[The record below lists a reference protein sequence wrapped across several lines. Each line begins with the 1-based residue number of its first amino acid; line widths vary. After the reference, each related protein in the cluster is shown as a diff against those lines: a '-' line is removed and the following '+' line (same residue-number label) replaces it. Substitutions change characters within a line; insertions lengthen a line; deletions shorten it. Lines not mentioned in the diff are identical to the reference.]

1 MFGLFTAAEKKIQL
15 LDGPPPKR
23 EAAMYSEEWQCSLL
37 RQWCE
42 STEAQLDDFSLTS
55 DDLKQRIVAHQLD
68 IGDYEAAKEAETKV
82 RAINRLLKRI
92 TLNEPRSPEM
102 SIEILSQ
109 QNYDRKQTF
118 LVQSSL

>member
-1 MFGLFTAAEKKIQL
+1 VG
-15 LDGPPPKR
+15 
-23 EAAMYSEEWQCSLL
+23 
-37 RQWCE
+37 
-42 STEAQLDDFSLTS
+42 
-55 DDLKQRIVAHQLD
+55 HQVD
-68 IGDYEAAKEAETKV
+68 IEDYEAAKEAETKV

-92 TLNEPRSPEM
+92 TLNETRSPEM

>member
-1 MFGLFTAAEKKIQL
+1 M
-15 LDGPPPKR
+15 
-23 EAAMYSEEWQCSLL
+23 
-37 RQWCE
+37 
-42 STEAQLDDFSLTS
+42 DDFSLTS
-55 DDLKQRIVAHQLD
+55 DDLKQRILPHQVD

-92 TLNEPRSPEM
+92 TLNETRSPEM

>member
-1 MFGLFTAAEKKIQL
+1 M
-15 LDGPPPKR
+15 DV
-23 EAAMYSEEWQCSLL
+23 
-37 RQWCE
+37 
-42 STEAQLDDFSLTS
+42 FSLTS
-55 DDLKQRIVAHQLD
+55 DDLKQRIVAQQVD
-68 IGDYEAAKEAETKV
+68 IGDHEAAKEAETKV

-92 TLNEPRSPEM
+92 TLNETRSPEM